1 MIVKEKAEILV
12 NTIAKEK
19 AIAEEKLEAAKP
31 ALEEAAAALDTI
43 KQAHIGKLSLIRYF
57 TQIQLFISS
66 FNVIIFIF
74 SHCP

>member
-12 NTIAKEK
+12 ETIAKEK

-43 KQAHIGKLSLIRYF
+43 KQAHIGNTNCKNY
-57 TQIQLFISS
+57 
-66 FNVIIFIF
+66 
-74 SHCP
+74 